1 MVKCCTNNK
10 CAVTYEAHDI
20 DTDKDGTGM
29 KVAVI
34 GAGSFGSA
42 VAWHLDSKGYSV
54 CIWAREPEI
63 AEGINA
69 NHRNPRYLT
78 SIEFSSRVSASS
90 DISQVVADADA
101 VVMVTPSVGVRA
113 TAEALKDLLGI
124 GSPGQDIPIVILS
137 KGVEGGTS
145 YLMTDILDEVLGNP
159 SRIAGLSGPNHAEEI
174 SRALPSATTVAAHDP
189 RVAEFFADLFGTDTF
204 RVYTN
209 DDVTGVELC
218 GAGKN
223 VVAIAC
229 GVSDGLG
236 LGDNA
241 KASLMTR
248 GLAEMAR
255 LGQALGANPMTY
267 MGLAGMG
274 DLIVTCTS
282 QHSRNRALGEEIANG
297 GSLGAFEERTR
308 MVAEGAVACKS
319 INELGKREGVDLPL
333 TQAVYSMLYEDA
345 DLSEIMTRLMSRPQ
359 RAE

>member
-1 MVKCCTNNK
+1 MN
-10 CAVTYEAHDI
+10 I
-20 DTDKDGTGM
+20 
-29 KVAVI
+29 AVI

-42 VAWHLDSKGYSV
+42 IAWHLDNKGYSV
-54 CIWAREPEI
+54 CLWAREPEI
-63 AEGINA
+63 AKGINTDR
-69 NHRNPRYLT
+69 RNPQYLT
-78 SIEFSSRVSASS
+78 SIEYSDRVTASS
-90 DISQVVADADA
+90 DISQVVTDADA
-101 VVMVTPSVGVRA
+101 VVVVTPSVGVRA
-113 TAEALKDLLGI
+113 TAEAMTDLLGE
-124 GSPGQDIPIVILS
+124 GSPGQDTPVIILS
-137 KGVEGGTS
+137 KGVERGTS
-145 YLMTDILDEVLGNP
+145 YLMTDILEEVLGNP
-159 SRIAGLSGPNHAEEI
+159 DRIAALSGPNHAEEI
-174 SRALPSATTVAAHDP
+174 SRALPSATTVAAHD
-189 RVAEFFADLFGTDTF
+189 RAVAEYFADIFGTDTF

-209 DDVTGVELC
+209 DDVIGVELC

-255 LGQALGANPMTY
+255 LGQAMGANPMTY

-297 GSLGAFEERTR
+297 SSLDAFEERTR

-319 INELGKREGVDLPL
+319 INELALRKGVDLPL

-345 DLSEIMTRLMSRPQ
+345 DLAEILKKLMSRPQ